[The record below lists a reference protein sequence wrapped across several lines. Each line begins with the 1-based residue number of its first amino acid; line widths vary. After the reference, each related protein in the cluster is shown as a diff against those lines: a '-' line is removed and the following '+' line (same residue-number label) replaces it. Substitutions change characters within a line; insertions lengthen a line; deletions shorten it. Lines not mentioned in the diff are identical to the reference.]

1 MKNLR
6 DFLNINEAADNMKFE
21 YDREAKY
28 KPNCKFLWINT
39 EENLYGFITEATVQ
53 EWAEDYED
61 DPLAEELLK
70 TKVGDY
76 VSVDGF
82 NHYIRIAK

>member
-6 DFLNINEAADNMKFE
+6 DFLTINEAADNMEFE
-21 YDREAKY
+21 YDRDAKY

-53 EWAEDYED
+53 EWADDYED
-61 DPLAEELLK
+61 DPLAEELFN

-76 VSVDGF
+76 VSVDGL
-82 NHYIRIAK
+82 NHYFRIAK